1 MIAIFILAGMNLNAQ
16 RGYGQ
21 RGLNAGMNLNTQGAY
36 YGQRG
41 LNSNQRAY
49 YGQRGLYSNQ
59 RAYYGLNLSDKQLE
73 QVEDMRIDHL
83 KEVQPLRDQLMEI
96 RVHQRTLMNA
106 LNPDKKAINENID
119 KASKLQNEIAKLGA
133 DFQLK
138 FISILS
144 DEQKV
149 MVQSRRNRFGN
160 SGYGRGG
167 YGMQRSGFQNYRGQM
182 QRGTRGYGNGWNSP
196 WFNTDIQDKE

>member
-1 MIAIFILAGMNLNAQ
+1 MKTITIRKSTILIIAIFMLAGMNLNAQ

-21 RGLNAGMNLNTQGAY
+21 RGPNRGMNLNA
-36 YGQRG
+36 
-41 LNSNQRAY
+41 QRAY
-49 YGQRGLYSNQ
+49 YGQNGLNTQWRYSCL
-59 RAYYGLNLSDKQLE
+59 LNLSDEQLE
-73 QVEDMRIDHL
+73 QVNDMRIDHL
-83 KEVQPLRDQLMEI
+83 KEVQPLQDQLMET

-106 LNPDKKAINENID
+106 VNPDKKAINDNID
-119 KASKLQNEIAKLGA
+119 KATKLQNEIAKLSA

-149 MVQSRRNRFGN
+149 LAQSRMNRFGR

-167 YGMQRSGFQNYRGQM
+167 YGMQRNGFQNGRGSMRRGM
-182 QRGTRGYGNGWNSP
+182 QGYGGYGWNSP
-196 WFNTDIQDKE
+196 WLNTDTQDQK

>member
-21 RGLNAGMNLNTQGAY
+21 RGLNTGMNYNAQRGY
-36 YGQRG
+36 YGQNE
-41 LNSNQRAY
+41 LNTEWR
-49 YGQRGLYSNQ
+49 YS
-59 RAYYGLNLSDKQLE
+59 YWLNLSDE
-73 QVEDMRIDHL
+73 QQEKVNDMRITHL
-83 KEVQPLRDQLMEI
+83 KEVQPLRDQLMET
-96 RVHQRTLMNA
+96 RAHQRTLMNA
-106 LNPDKKAINENID
+106 NNPDRKAINENID
-119 KASKLQNEIAKLGA
+119 KATKLQNKIAKLGA

-149 MVQSRRNRFGN
+149 MVQSRMNRFGR

-167 YGMQRSGFQNYRGQM
+167 FGMHRNGFQNGRGSMRRGM
-182 QRGTRGYGNGWNSP
+182 QGYGGYGWNSP
-196 WFNTDIQDKE
+196 WFNTDTQDQQ